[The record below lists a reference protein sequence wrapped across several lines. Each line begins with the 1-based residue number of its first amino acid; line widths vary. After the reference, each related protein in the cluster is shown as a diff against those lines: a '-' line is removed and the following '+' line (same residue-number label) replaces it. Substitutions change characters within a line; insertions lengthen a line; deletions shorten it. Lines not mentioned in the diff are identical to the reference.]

1 MIKEIVVDFY
11 LNLMLGCLVWIL
23 SALAKFNPK
32 KAGLFDGSFSCRR
45 RSQFDSPFIFQEEL
59 I

>member
-1 MIKEIVVDFY
+1 MIKEMVVDFY

-32 KAGLFDGSFSCRR
+32 KAGLFDGSFCWG
-45 RSQFDSPFIFQEEL
+45 RSQLDSPFIFQE
-59 I
+59 